1 MFEFKM
7 NNNGTIYDKKS
18 LFLYIKIKR
27 YGKFDDFDRKVNT
40 FNLIFYIRLIINFLK
55 QNF

>member
-18 LFLYIKIKR
+18 LFLYIKFKR